1 MVKKSIF
8 YQGVF
13 KVYTDRVSPPM
24 EIEKLLHDSVATT
37 IQSVYR
43 GYRVR
48 KKLRKQPLIDKIFS
62 RSLFNNVINGLKT
75 RNLFFYIQPIEASRA
90 FKITLFVALLLTRT
104 PLTPG

>member
-1 MVKKSIF
+1 M
-8 YQGVF
+8 YAN
-13 KVYTDRVSPPM
+13 RVSPPM
-24 EIEKLLHDSVATT
+24 ELEKLLHHSVATT

-48 KKLRKQPLIDKIFS
+48 KKMKKQPLINKIFS
-62 RSLFNNVINGLKT
+62 RSLFNNAINRQKT
-75 RNLFFYIQPIEASRA
+75 RTLFFHIWPIEASKA